1 MLGDLVDV
9 QLMFDFKAW
18 NDLATMR
25 IANVFEALMFVM
37 AIIAWATTRG
47 KKNQTI
53 MNVTVNV
60 AADAATASEPT
71 FDLVKLHNA
80 VEDMLDTLTP
90 QERRVLQLLFGLI
103 DGRQRSRR
111 EVGYLFGVNGSRI
124 YNVERRALKKLRHPS
139 RSPEKFGIDAA
150 SFAEAFEML
159 QK

>member
-1 MLGDLVDV
+1 ML
-9 QLMFDFKAW
+9 DFKAW

-25 IANVFEALMFVM
+25 IDNVFEALMFLM
-37 AIIAWATTRG
+37 AIIAWVTTLA

-71 FDLVKLHNA
+71 LDLVKLRDA

-90 QERRVLQLLFGLI
+90 NERRVLQLRFGLI
-103 DGRQRSRR
+103 DGHPRSRR
-111 EVGYLFGVNGSRI
+111 ETGYRFGVNGSHI

-139 RSPEKFGIDAA
+139 RSLEKFGIDLASLEEWLEMRRDAA
-150 SFAEAFEML
+150 RHV
-159 QK
+159 